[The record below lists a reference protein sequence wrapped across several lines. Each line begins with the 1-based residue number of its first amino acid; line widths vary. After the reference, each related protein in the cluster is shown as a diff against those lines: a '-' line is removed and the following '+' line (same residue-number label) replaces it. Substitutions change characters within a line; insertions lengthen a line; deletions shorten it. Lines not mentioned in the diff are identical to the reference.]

1 MIFCFQVILDLTQER
16 DFLSS
21 QQPRVGYGSVGVYSP
36 EQKPH
41 SAGLVVAN
49 GGPVTSGPE
58 HTKEEKHHLSV
69 ELADNKAKLRRYRQ
83 EL

>member
-1 MIFCFQVILDLTQER
+1 MCFQVILDLTQER

-21 QQPRVGYGSVGVYSP
+21 QHPRDGYRSLGVHSP
-36 EQKPH
+36 EQKAP
-41 SAGLVVAN
+41 SGGLVVAN
-49 GGPVTSGPE
+49 GGPVLSGPE

>member
-1 MIFCFQVILDLTQER
+1 M
-16 DFLSS
+16 
-21 QQPRVGYGSVGVYSP
+21 GVYSP